1 MDELAKINP
10 KSSSDNDAFVKSLH
24 NMVSLQ
30 MKHLGYALR
39 YHNEQHQNNMIIL
52 QDVMRDVVN
61 FKTNRPS
68 KRSAAQNHF
77 LSLLTLGTTI
87 ERHKTSARGDGNF
100 AKVSMWTSLQ
110 IPEAFD
116 IPQGVLLCMGYSM

>member
-39 YHNEQHQNNMIIL
+39 YHNEQYPHDHIIL
-52 QDVMRDVVN
+52 QDVMTDLL
-61 FKTNRPS
+61 
-68 KRSAAQNHF
+68 RSSVIQHIDRR
-77 LSLLTLGTTI
+77 TTGFTHD
-87 ERHKTSARGDGNF
+87 RCR
-100 AKVSMWTSLQ
+100 
-110 IPEAFD
+110 
-116 IPQGVLLCMGYSM
+116 